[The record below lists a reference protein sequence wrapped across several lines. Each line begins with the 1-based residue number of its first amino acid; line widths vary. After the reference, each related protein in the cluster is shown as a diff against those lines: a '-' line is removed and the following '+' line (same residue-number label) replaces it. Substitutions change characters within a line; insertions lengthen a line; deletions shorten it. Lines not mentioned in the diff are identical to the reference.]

1 MEIDPNTLDSDA
13 TYKILIGS
21 VLPRPIG
28 WASTLSTDG
37 VANLA
42 PFSFFTVVA
51 RKPPMISLTIQPRSD
66 RTRFKDTLINV
77 RETGEFVINVVSLPQ
92 VNQMH
97 LSSAEHPS
105 EADEFEVVGL
115 GKLPS
120 ITVRPP
126 RVDGAPVAME
136 CKVETILPL
145 GEVGDH
151 LVIGRVTR
159 FHIRDDIWLERGR
172 LDTAALQPV
181 GRLAVE
187 YTLANTVFAC
197 PIPDHMLTDEVHK
210 RMRRIDQKDT
220 GWSPLDDKNW
230 SAAGN
235 ATNLKG

>member
-1 MEIDPNTLDSDA
+1 MMEIDPDTLDSDA
-13 TYKILIGS
+13 IYKILIGS

-28 WASTLSTDG
+28 WASTISADG

-42 PFSFFTVVA
+42 PFSFFT
-51 RKPPMISLTIQPRSD
+51 
-66 RTRFKDTLINV
+66 FKDTLINV

-92 VNQMH
+92 VNHMH
-97 LSSAEHPS
+97 MSSAEHPS

-126 RVDGAPVAME
+126 RVEGAPVAME

-159 FHIRDDIWLERGR
+159 FHIRDDLWMERGR

-181 GRLAVE
+181 GRLAAE

-197 PIPDHMLTDEVHK
+197 PIPDDMLVDEAHR
-210 RMRRIDQKDT
+210 RMRRIDQKDS

-235 ATNLKG
+235 ATKLEG